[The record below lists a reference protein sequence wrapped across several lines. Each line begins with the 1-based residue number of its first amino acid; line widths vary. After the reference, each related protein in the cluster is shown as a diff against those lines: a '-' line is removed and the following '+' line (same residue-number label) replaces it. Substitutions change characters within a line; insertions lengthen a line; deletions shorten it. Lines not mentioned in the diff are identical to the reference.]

1 MTTSTGETER
11 IRGYLIAQAK
21 KLTPAELV
29 AKLRT
34 DTAPLQA
41 IGSAVPAAHFAD
53 RPSLREWSAA
63 EVYTH
68 ILEMNERGAR
78 AIEGILDEGALPPP
92 ITDTISGEA
101 RAGLTDAEQYW
112 RTYVARREALLQ
124 CVSAATGDEHL
135 DIKIVHNQFGAL
147 NWREWLLF
155 MRVHDLDHM
164 RQLQAITAHFASR

>member
-11 IRGYLIAQAK
+11 IRAYLIAQAN

-29 AKLRT
+29 AKLRA

-41 IGSAVPAAHFAD
+41 IGAAVPAAHFAE
-53 RPSLREWSAA
+53 RPSPDEWSAA

-68 ILEMNERGAR
+68 ILDMNERGAR

-92 ITDTISGEA
+92 ITDTISGHA
-101 RAGLTDAEQYW
+101 RAALTDAEQYW
-112 RTYVARREALLQ
+112 LTYVGRREALLER
-124 CVSAATGDEHL
+124 VLVARGDEHL
-135 DIKIVHNQFGAL
+135 DTKIVHNQFGAL

-155 MRVHDLDHM
+155 MRVHDLDHL
-164 RQLQAITAHFASR
+164 RQLQAITAQFAA